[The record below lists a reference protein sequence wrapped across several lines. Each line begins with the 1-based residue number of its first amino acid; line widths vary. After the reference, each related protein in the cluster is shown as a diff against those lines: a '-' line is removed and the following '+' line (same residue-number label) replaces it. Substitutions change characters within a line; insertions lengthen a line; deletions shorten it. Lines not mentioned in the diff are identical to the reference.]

1 MVSVSKTRWSAGT
14 YVKNGI
20 LRSGTIPGKDENGNW
35 SSPNGVE
42 FDIDKEKLTD
52 EMTITI
58 KYLGKNIEFK
68 IEKMK
73 GDE

>member
-1 MVSVSKTRWSAGT
+1 MIPASKTTWCSGN

-20 LRSGTIPGKDENGNW
+20 LRNSQIPGIDENGNW
-35 SSPNGVE
+35 GSPDGIM
-42 FDIDKEKLTD
+42 FDINKEKLTD
-52 EMTITI
+52 EMTIHI

-73 GDE
+73 GDK

>member
-1 MVSVSKTRWSAGT
+1 MIPVSKTRWSAGT

-20 LRSGTIPGKDENGNW
+20 LRSGTIPGKDEKGNW
-35 SSPNGVE
+35 SFPNGVE

-52 EMTITI
+52 KMTIKI
-58 KYLGKNIEFK
+58 KYLGKEIEFK
-68 IEKMK
+68 VEKMK